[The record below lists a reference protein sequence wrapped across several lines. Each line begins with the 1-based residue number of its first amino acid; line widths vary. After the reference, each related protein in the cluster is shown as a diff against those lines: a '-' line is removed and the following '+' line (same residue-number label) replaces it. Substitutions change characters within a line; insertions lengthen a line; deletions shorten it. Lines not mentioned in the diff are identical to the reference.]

1 VLYYFFVL
9 ALIAMISLEIARL
22 VDAQLGI
29 GLLPFAYVGILLAA
43 GLHLVMSRQKTYGL
57 RLVKGFN
64 AVYWLLL
71 AVVFAIKVA
80 TEVKE
85 GLHSRD
91 NELPQDHYKVV
102 DEVTDVAVMIFL
114 AAVLV
119 LLELVTS

>member
-1 VLYYFFVL
+1 VLYYFFLV

-29 GLLPFAYVGILLAA
+29 GLLPFTYVGILLAA
-43 GLHLVMSRQKTYGL
+43 GLHLVMSRQTTSEL
-57 RLVKGFN
+57 RLVKCFN

-91 NELPQDHYKVV
+91 NVMPQDNYKVV

-119 LLELVTS
+119 LLELVAN